1 MLYPPIDQ
9 PQQTSKIDMQ
19 TKNRPKNHFRR
30 WLKPMLLAL
39 GTSTC
44 LGLAPL
50 TSHATDNA
58 GITIVLVAGD
68 LTDPFFSAL
77 KKGADDAAQ
86 QLGVKF
92 EYIPANIVAPDLA
105 KALQTAIASQPAGL
119 AYGDWFPN
127 AEDPIV
133 TEAAKSGIPVVAVNA
148 ATANW
153 ADTGAFALVGQSDYQ
168 AGVLGGE
175 LLAKLGAHHVL
186 CVNHAPG
193 AANLE
198 QRVKGL
204 ADALKK
210 SGADSTV
217 LNVPAAD
224 ATNPGKVTQ
233 AIQGALSSDSKV
245 DAIFT
250 LGSAVAADAVR
261 AVQQQNLGDKVK
273 IGSVDLST
281 AVLNQIEDGK
291 IAFTIDQQP
300 YLQGYYAVSI
310 LAQNA
315 IYGMHLVGEV
325 ATGPLAIDKSTV
337 DRVLKVNGEHHGIRG
352 AL

>member
-1 MLYPPIDQ
+1 MKSALLTLAT
-9 PQQTSKIDMQ
+9 TS
-19 TKNRPKNHFRR
+19 
-30 WLKPMLLAL
+30 
-39 GTSTC
+39 C
-44 LGLAPL
+44 LGLATL
-50 TSHATDNA
+50 TGHAADNS
-58 GITIVLVAGD
+58 GTSIVIVAGD
-68 LTDPFFSAL
+68 LTDPFFGAL

-92 EYIPANIVAPDLA
+92 QYIPANIAGPDLA
-105 KALQTAIASQPAGL
+105 KALQTAIASRPAGL
-119 AYGDWFPN
+119 GYGDWYPN
-127 AEDPIV
+127 TEDPII
-133 TEAAKSGIPVVAVNA
+133 TEAAKSGIPVVAVNSA
-148 ATANW
+148 PANW

-186 CVNHAPG
+186 CINHAPG
-193 AANLE
+193 AQNLE

-210 SGADSTV
+210 AGADSTV
-217 LNVPAAD
+217 VNIPYTD

-250 LGSAVAADAVR
+250 LSSPIAADAVR
-261 AVQQQNLGDKVK
+261 AAQQQNLGDKVK
-273 IGSVDLST
+273 IGTVDLST
-281 AVLNQIEDGK
+281 AVLNEIKEGK

-300 YLQGYYAVSI
+300 YLQGYYAVSV

>member
-1 MLYPPIDQ
+1 
-9 PQQTSKIDMQ
+9 MQ
-19 TKNRPKNHFRR
+19 TKNRPRNHSRR
-30 WLKPMLLAL
+30 WLKSALLVLA
-39 GTSTC
+39 TSAC
-44 LGLAPL
+44 LALAPL
-50 TSHATDNA
+50 ASYAAENA
-58 GITIVLVAGD
+58 GTTIVLVAGD
-68 LTDPFFSAL
+68 LTDPFFGAL

-86 QLGVKF
+86 QLGVKVQ
-92 EYIPANIVAPDLA
+92 YIPANIAGPDLG
-105 KALQTAIASQPAGL
+105 KALQTAIASKPAGL

-148 ATANW
+148 APANW

-168 AGVLGGE
+168 AGVLGGQ

-204 ADALKK
+204 ADSLKK
-210 SGADSTV
+210 AGGADSAL
-217 LNVPAAD
+217 LNIPFAD

-233 AIQGALSSDSKV
+233 AIQGALSSDSKI

-261 AVQQQNLGDKVK
+261 AVQQQGLGDKVK
-273 IGSVDLST
+273 IGTVDLST
-281 AVLNQIEDGK
+281 AVLNEIKDGK

-300 YLQGYYAVSI
+300 YLQGYYAVSV

-325 ATGPLAIDKSTV
+325 GTGPLAIDKSTV

>member
-1 MLYPPIDQ
+1 MQ
-9 PQQTSKIDMQ
+9 KID
-19 TKNRPKNHFRR
+19 RPRNPSSR
-30 WLKPMLLAL
+30 WLKPTL
-39 GTSTC
+39 
-44 LGLAPL
+44 LGLATGACLALALP
-50 TSHATDNA
+50 TIHAADNA
-58 GITIVLVAGD
+58 GTTIAVVAGD
-68 LTDPFFSAL
+68 LTDPFFGAL

-86 QLGVKF
+86 QLGVKVQ
-92 EYIPANIVAPDLA
+92 YIPANIAGPDLG
-105 KALQTAIASQPAGL
+105 KALQTAIASKPAGL

-133 TEAAKSGIPVVAVNA
+133 AEAAKAGIPVLAVNA
-148 ATANW
+148 APANW

-168 AGVLGGE
+168 AGVLGGQ

-204 ADALKK
+204 ADSLKK
-210 SGADSTV
+210 VGADSSL
-217 LNVPAAD
+217 LNIPFAD

-261 AVQQQNLGDKVK
+261 AVQQQGIGDKVK
-273 IGSVDLST
+273 IGTVDLST
-281 AVLNQIEDGK
+281 AVLNEIKDGK

-300 YLQGYYAVSI
+300 YLQGYYAVSV

-325 ATGPLAIDKSTV
+325 GTGPLAIDKSTV